1 MAKVNVSLSY
11 NSFQE
16 FLNDDFEMLAK
27 GIRNGW
33 QSDWVGG
40 GLYNNAEDFISD
52 LRNYGGALP
61 PMRKVYTPQEMALV
75 SRTKDEYFFDVYGEC
90 GFDIGLACMGIPE
103 CVLRNESTQEV
114 KENFTIRMRHGI
126 TSSVDN
132 KQATKKFMLLADLY
146 RAAIQKY
153 NVRLIIEWAGVHQY
167 TRNKYHVAIT
177 LCDFG
182 DYMDELTLASVTSA
196 TMFRAMLFGL
206 CQKHFKNNA
215 SGVYGFPDW
224 LNQTSIIKQGENE
237 IILPRIGSP
246 AGANAYSVPA
256 LLKAAGLTEGA

>member
-1 MAKVNVSLSY
+1 MAKVNVSRSY

-16 FLNDDFEMLAK
+16 FLNDDFDTLAA
-27 GIRNGW
+27 GIRKEW
-33 QSDWVGG
+33 QTDWMGG
-40 GLYNNAEDFISD
+40 GLYDDAESLISD
-52 LRNYGGALP
+52 LRNYGGVLP

-126 TSSVDN
+126 TSGVDN
-132 KQATKKFMLLADLY
+132 VQATKKFMLLADLY

-153 NVRLIIEWAGVHQY
+153 NVRLIIEWAGVHSLLG
-167 TRNKYHVAIT
+167 KYHVSIT

-196 TMFRAMLFGL
+196 TMFRAMLMGL
-206 CQKHFKNNA
+206 CKKHLGDNA
-215 SGVYGFPDW
+215 SGVYGFRDW
-224 LNQTSIIKQGENE
+224 LDQTSIIKVGENE

-246 AGANAYSVPA
+246 AGASAYSVPA